1 MVHFNMNGCILS
13 FKMFNGSNY
22 SGFIICDFCRHK
34 KNQQYAIKS
43 NCVIKKFFSSVNLE
57 NEIVRLLQNR
67 GIYSYPFEDFNFE
80 NNLFFLMCQLKHPV
94 IANYETK
101 KHQYFSIV
109 LLPTNLVIVDHA
121 VYY

>member
-1 MVHFNMNGCILS
+1 MQLS
-13 FKMFNGSNY
+13 LIVLSRIFLAQSTLKM
-22 SGFIICDFCRHK
+22 
-34 KNQQYAIKS
+34 KS
-43 NCVIKKFFSSVNLE
+43 DV
-57 NEIVRLLQNR
+57 LQNR